1 MEGVA
6 NPKRRAAAHA
16 VGDRVW
22 LSSSHLPIRSGARKL
37 ASRWAGPFPILERIG
52 EAAYRLDLPASW
64 KIHPVFHV
72 SQLKAVVGS
81 PQGEQAVPLE
91 DSDAVE
97 YEVERLLAVRSVRG
111 RKEYLC
117 HWKGY
122 GSWEDSWEPEGNLAN
137 AQELLAEFW
146 RSRRSRRSS

>member
-22 LSSSHLPIRSGARKL
+22 LSSAHLPLKSGARKL
-37 ASRWAGPFPILERIG
+37 SSRWAGPFSVLEKVG
-52 EAAYRLDLPASW
+52 QAAYRLELPQSW
-64 KIHPVFHV
+64 RIHPVFHV

-91 DSDAVE
+91 DGGEE
-97 YEVERLLAVRSVRG
+97 YEVERLLAVRTTRG
-111 RKEYLC
+111 RKEYLI

-122 GSWEDSWEPEGNLAN
+122 GSWEDSWEPEENLEN
-137 AQELLAEFW
+137 A
-146 RSRRSRRSS
+146 

>member
-6 NPKRRAAAHA
+6 NPKRRAVAHA

-22 LSSSHLPIRSGARKL
+22 LSSAHLPLKSGARKL
-37 ASRWAGPFPILERIG
+37 SSRWAGPFPVLERIG
-52 EAAYRLDLPASW
+52 QAAYRLELPQSW
-64 KIHPVFHV
+64 RLHPVFHV

-91 DSDAVE
+91 DGGEE
-97 YEVERLLAVRSVRG
+97 YEVERLLAVRTTRG
-111 RKEYLC
+111 RKEYLV

-122 GSWEDSWEPEGNLAN
+122 GSWEDSWEPEENLEN
-137 AQELLAEFW
+137 AQELLRAFW
-146 RSRRSRRSS
+146 KSRGSRARG